1 MRIDMHCHVKEGSLD
16 SKVSLREYISLLMER
31 GVGGMVITDH
41 NTYNGYRYW
50 EQQLKGKEFQDFLV
64 LKGIE
69 YDTFDGGHIIVI
81 MPSHVNLQVLEQ
93 RGMQVEQLIELVTA
107 NGGILGPA
115 HPCGEKYMSFFNSGA
130 FKRKPE
136 ITNKFHF
143 IETYNA
149 CEPESSNNQA
159 QAYANRYNKPG
170 IGGSDAHRPVCVG
183 WGYVDIPGEIKSE
196 NDLIRLVK
204 EEVSTTCGGK
214 IYDQT
219 TKDKLGRAKAV
230 MAYSFLL
237 YNFSGAI
244 YKRRKRLKYWREEYV
259 NKNLDDIK
267 KTISDKV
274 AACTEDK
281 NSNF

>member
-16 SKVSLREYISLLMER
+16 SKVGVREYISLLMER
-31 GVGGMVITDH
+31 GVEGMVITDH

-50 EQQLKGKEFQDFLV
+50 EQHIKGKEFKDFTV

-69 YDTFDGGHIIVI
+69 YDTFDGGHIIVV
-81 MPSHVNLQVLEQ
+81 MPPDVKLQVLEQ

-107 NGGILGPA
+107 NGGVLGPA
-115 HPCGEKYMSFFNSGA
+115 HPCGEKYMSFFNTGA

-136 ITNKFHF
+136 ITDKFHF

-149 CEPESSNNQA
+149 CESEVSNNGA
-159 QAYANRYNKPG
+159 RLYANKYKKLE

-183 WGYVDIPGEIKSE
+183 WGYVDFPENVKNE
-196 NDLIRLVK
+196 NDLIKQVK
-204 EEVSTTCGGK
+204 GNVSTTCGGK

-237 YNFSGAI
+237 YNFSGAM
-244 YKRRKRLKYWREEYV
+244 YKRRKRLKYWREEHV
-259 NKNLDDIK
+259 DKSLSDIKQCISQKRVSKLDD
-267 KTISDKV
+267 
-274 AACTEDK
+274 
-281 NSNF
+281 NL

>member
-1 MRIDMHCHVKEGSLD
+1 MRIDMHCHVKEGSVD
-16 SKVSLREYISLLMER
+16 SKVGVREYISLLIER
-31 GVGGMVITDH
+31 GVEGMVITDH

-50 EQQLKGKEFQDFLV
+50 VNHIKDKEFQEFVV

-81 MPSHVNLQVLEQ
+81 MPPDVELQILEQ

-107 NGGILGPA
+107 NGGVLGPA
-115 HPCGEKYMSFFNSGA
+115 HPCGEKYMSFFHAGA

-136 ITNKFHF
+136 ITEKFHF

-149 CEPESSNNQA
+149 CEPESSNNEA
-159 QAYANRYNKPG
+159 MAYAKEYTKIG

-183 WGYVDIPGEIKSE
+183 WGYVDFPKDIRNE
-196 NDLIRLVK
+196 NDLIEQVK
-204 EEVSTTCGGK
+204 ENVSTICGGK

-219 TKDKLGRAKAV
+219 TKDKLGRAKAI

-237 YNFSGAI
+237 YNFSGAM
-244 YKRRKRLKYWREEYV
+244 YKRRKRLKYWQEEHLS
-259 NKNLDDIK
+259 KNLNDIK
-267 KTISDKV
+267 KSISERCVGTSEEK
-274 AACTEDK
+274 
-281 NSNF
+281 S

>member
-31 GVGGMVITDH
+31 GVQGMVITDH

-50 EQQLKGKEFQDFLV
+50 ESQIKGKEFHEFTV

-81 MPSHVNLQVLEQ
+81 MPPNVNLQVLEQ

-130 FKRKPE
+130 FKRNPD
-136 ITNKFHF
+136 ITKKFHF

-149 CEPESSNNQA
+149 CEPESSNGQA
-159 QAYANRYNKPG
+159 QNYSEKYKKLG

-183 WGYVDIPGEIKSE
+183 WGYVDIPGEVKNE
-196 NDLIRLVK
+196 DDLIELIKKQVP
-204 EEVSTTCGGK
+204 TTCGGK

-237 YNFSGAI
+237 YNFSGAM
-244 YKRRKRLKYWREEYV
+244 YKRRKRLKYWREEHI
-259 NKNLDDIK
+259 NKNLSDIK
-267 KTISDKV
+267 KSILENDVES
-274 AACTEDK
+274 TEEK
-281 NSNF
+281 Y